1 MTNAFLMIGF
11 WPIELLAIIWAV
23 RRSGFLPFPHGTMLY
38 LFTAQIVL
46 ALHAYGFLY
55 YSFVRIFSTYAY
67 IHHFSSMF
75 LLQAIMLF
83 SLCLLVP
90 KSSISIGESVRTLK
104 VKDSVFWIFIVVF
117 YFCWLVTS
125 LCIDWS
131 IVWSNSIYL
140 TMTDPE
146 KALVINNGLTRLIF
160 TLVGPFG
167 LVGAAALSFTMC
179 SGRLRLSLA
188 LIPIMTWSFFFA
200 LSAHSRGSAAYLI
213 LAGLIAAMFPRA
225 RVAAVGLMVV
235 GFLTTLSVLW
245 GRGSG
250 NHGLASL
257 PTYFSNIVAY
267 YDVSGLD
274 AVSNVYEGIFV
285 TAEYFSRTFQF
296 NNLYKILSF
305 SPLVSF
311 IDGYDTA
318 RDLYAIRLAAYVPN
332 SAVSEV
338 LSFGTPYAMLYFGVF
353 LWSGYYSAKTLS
365 KSPTLLTLGLNTLM
379 FFGSYLQFA
388 YDTRTNF
395 RSFFYI
401 GLICWFIIRRQ
412 RQMTSTMAL
421 RRP

>member
-1 MTNAFLMIGF
+1 MIGL
-11 WPIELLAIIWAV
+11 WPIELLAMIWAV

-46 ALHAYGFLY
+46 ALHAYGLLY
-55 YSFVRIFSTYAY
+55 YSFVRVFSTNAY

-104 VKDSVFWIFIVVF
+104 VKDTVFWIFIGTF
-117 YFCWLVTS
+117 YFCWLVTF

-131 IVWSNSIYL
+131 IIWSNSIYL

-188 LIPIMTWSFFFA
+188 MIPIMTWSFLFA

-225 RVAAVGLMVV
+225 RVAAAGLMVV

-250 NHGLASL
+250 SHGLASL
-257 PTYFSNIVAY
+257 PAYFNNIVAY
-267 YDVSGLD
+267 YNVSGLD
-274 AVSNVYEGIFV
+274 AVSNAYEGIFV
-285 TAEYFSRTFQF
+285 TAEYFSRTFRF
-296 NNLYKILSF
+296 NELYKILSF
-305 SPLVSF
+305 SPLISL
-311 IDGYDTA
+311 IDGYDIA
-318 RDLYAIRLAAYVPN
+318 RDLYAIRLAVYVPN
-332 SAVSEV
+332 SAISEV
-338 LSFGTPYAMLYFGVF
+338 LSFGVPYAILYFSVF
-353 LWSGYYSAKTLS
+353 LASGYYSARALS
-365 KSPTLLTLGLNTLM
+365 KNPALLTLGLNTLM

-395 RSFFYI
+395 RFFFYI
-401 GLICWFIIRRQ
+401 GLICWFISRRQ
-412 RQMTSTMAL
+412 RYVTSTMPPQRSYTA
-421 RRP
+421 P